1 MAQNMLYLLLA
12 FLVLEF
18 LFSSYLSYL
27 NHQTWQLAVPDE
39 LHDMYDAA
47 THQKAR
53 NYAND
58 NYRVGVIS
66 GIISLLTTLALL
78 GFFGFA
84 MIDNLATQLSAN
96 YILQGL
102 VFWAV
107 IGIGSSLLSLPFELY
122 STFVIEE
129 KYGFNKTTA
138 RLFVFDKIKGL
149 LLGAI
154 IGGGLYAL
162 LAYLYT
168 NLGNNFWWMAWAV
181 VSGFSLFMV
190 MFYTSLL
197 LPLFNKLSPLE
208 KGDLRTDIESY
219 ASKVAFPLTNVMVMD
234 GSKRS
239 AKANAFF
246 SGLGNKK
253 TVVLFDTLI
262 EQLNPQEIMAVLAHE
277 VGHYKKKHILQSM
290 LISVAQT
297 GLLFFIFGLLAKSDW
312 MAGVLGVEEN
322 KLHLSLITFGLLFSP
337 ISMLTGILFNIFSRK
352 NEYEADAY
360 AKATYDGEPLISGL
374 KKMTVNHLSN
384 PQPHPWYIFVH
395 YSHPTLLQ
403 RIRGLRTT

>member
-1 MAQNMLYLLLA
+1 MAQSILYALLV
-12 FLVLEF
+12 FLVIEF
-18 LFSSYLSYL
+18 LFSSYLSYI
-27 NHQTWQLAVPDE
+27 NHQTWKLDIPSE
-39 LHDMYDAA
+39 LSEMYDAA

-53 NYAND
+53 DYANE
-58 NYRVGVIS
+58 NYRVGLIS
-66 GIISLLTTLALL
+66 GTLSLFITLAMLW
-78 GFFGFA
+78 FYGFA
-84 MIDNLATQLSAN
+84 MIDSLASHFTTN
-96 YILQGL
+96 YMLQGL
-102 VFWAV
+102 LFWAV
-107 IGIGSSLLSLPFELY
+107 IGVGSMLISLPFELY

-129 KYGFNKTTA
+129 KYGFNKTTP
-138 RLFVFDKIKGL
+138 RLFVLDKIKGL

-168 NLGNNFWWMAWAV
+168 NLGDNFWWMAWMV
-181 VSGFSLFMV
+181 VSGFSIIMA

-208 KGDLRTDIESY
+208 AGDLRTEIESY

-253 TVVLFDTLI
+253 SVVLFDTLI
-262 EQLNPQEIMAVLAHE
+262 EQLNQQEIMAVLAHE
-277 VGHYKKKHILQSM
+277 VGHYKKRHILQSM
-290 LISVAQT
+290 FISVVQT
-297 GLLFFIFGLLAKSDW
+297 GLLFFVFGLLAQSDW
-312 MAGVLGVEEN
+312 MAGVLGVGEN

-337 ISMLTGILFNIFSRK
+337 ISMLTGILFNLLSRK

-360 AKATYDGEPLISGL
+360 AKNTYDGEPLISGL

-403 RIRGLRTT
+403 RIRGLRG